1 MYSSHAH
8 HAALQNWPQRRNVS
22 QMFCEFASRVFEMH
36 LRHLTALTVH
46 LLCVH
51 GGGGKELC
59 VCEWLWCVCVCV
71 RIPLLHVDFRWS
83 CFMCHCNS
91 FTWLPSN
98 FLSVWPTKPHQPPF
112 YPLPWLLFR
121 TAPPSHSALLPFTAS
136 LCCLCSRH
144 SRSCSVVNKFAFLSI
159 LMATEHTHTH
169 TCTQPHTRTHMHAH
183 SLAHTGTKA
192 DSLLNECVES
202 MQSLFM
208 QLAQILRTH
217 KRS

>member
-46 LLCVH
+46 LLCVQGV
-51 GGGGKELC
+51 GGESCAC
-59 VCEWLWCVCVCV
+59 VSDCGVCVCVCAFHCCMLIFGGV
-71 RIPLLHVDFRWS
+71 VS
-83 CFMCHCNS
+83 CAIAIHSRGSRQTSSQFDQPN
-91 FTWLPSN
+91 P
-98 FLSVWPTKPHQPPF
+98 PPF
-112 YPLPWLLFR
+112 YPLPWVLFR
-121 TAPPSHSALLPFTAS
+121 TAPSFHTALLPFTAS

-169 TCTQPHTRTHMHAH
+169 MHTQPHTRTHMHTH